1 MSSIPQVPGL
11 VGQQVADY
19 IKSSQ
24 GSSSVSDAA
33 TAARGNA
40 EVSDRIMQQIMQ
52 QISGGDMSGMVQNR
66 PSVMLPTPVMPKQM
80 PMGEPQQIHATTAG
94 GQKRNDISSL
104 ISSVGN
110 IVKAGVNKKREK
122 ESRDLEADLALITA
136 ASSNPQ
142 DLHNRAIL
150 DALSQDPKRMKRLE
164 KAIGYN
170 PLSGEP
176 PPPETQTMM
185 KFSKDNRQKQE
196 AKQQQITQAIAQHL
210 GPQAAQQGGAAPSPV
225 PGQQPGHAMDA
236 LMARMPNTPQLSPMV
251 QLQAGLIKAGI
262 LPSADKSL
270 TALTSLFKDI
280 MTNDAKYAEVIG
292 RLQVKDKE
300 LAGKL
305 QEVRERGRYLLEQE
319 KMKQEGAGARI
330 NSRANT
336 AIETAKIRAGATVQ
350 SAKIHAE
357 ATVDSAKIRANAQ
370 KEAAKIR
377 QENVSK
383 RADVTKQHKLL
394 VDEVKQ
400 IDQDIKNLDVQ
411 IASADKTRKP
421 QLIQEQQMKKE
432 LKNAKEQLMDVY
444 DKQGAQLDTVIKQ
457 SPTSQLDSGTS
468 NEDDLSKE
476 MDDEDKIF

>member
-1 MSSIPQVPGL
+1 MGIPQTPMMI
-11 VGQQVADY
+11 GQQVSDY
-19 IKSSQ
+19 IKQSQ
-24 GSSSVSDAA
+24 GSDVSSAA
-33 TAARGNA
+33 TAARGSA
-40 EVSDRIMQQIMQ
+40 EVSDRVMQQIMQ

-66 PSVMLPTPVMPKQM
+66 PQVQLPTPIMPKQI
-80 PMGEPQQIHATTAG
+80 PMGEPNQINATTVG
-94 GQKRNDISSL
+94 GQKRNDINSL
-104 ISSVGN
+104 ISSVSN

-122 ESRDLEADLALITA
+122 DSRDLEADLALITA
-136 ASSNPQ
+136 ASSQP
-142 DLHNRAIL
+142 DDPHNRAIL

-176 PPPETQTMM
+176 PPPEARTMM
-185 KFSKDNRQKQE
+185 KFSKENQQKQA

-210 GPQAAQQGGAAPSPV
+210 GPQAAQQGGATPQSM
-225 PGQQPGHAMDA
+225 PGQQSGHAMDA
-236 LMARMPNTPQLSPMV
+236 LLSRSPNVPQMSPMI
-251 QLQAGLIKAGI
+251 QMQAALIKAGI
-262 LPSADKSL
+262 LPKADTSL
-270 TALTSLFKDI
+270 QSLTSLFKDI
-280 MTNDAKYAEVIG
+280 VTNDAKYAEIAG
-292 RLQVKDKE
+292 RLKEKDMD
-300 LAGKL
+300 LYNRIT
-305 QEVRERGRYLLEQE
+305 EVRERGKFLLEQE
-319 KMKQEGAGARI
+319 KLKQEGAGAR
-330 NSRANT
+330 SK
-336 AIETAKIRAGATVQ
+336 ERAGATVK
-350 SAKIHAE
+350 SAQ
-357 ATVDSAKIRANAQ
+357 IRADAT
-370 KEAAKIR
+370 KEAAR
-377 QENVSK
+377 LRTEAVTK

-468 NEDDLSKE
+468 NEDDLTQQ

>member
-1 MSSIPQVPGL
+1 MI
-11 VGQQVADY
+11 GQQVSDY

-24 GSSSVSDAA
+24 GSSVPDAA
-33 TAARGNA
+33 TAARSNA
-40 EVSDRIMQQIMQ
+40 EVSDQVMQQIMQ
-52 QISGGDMSGMVQNR
+52 QISGGDMGGMVQNR
-66 PSVMLPTPVMPKQM
+66 PQVMLPTPVMPKQI

-104 ISSVGN
+104 ISSVSN

-122 ESRDLEADLALITA
+122 DSRDLEADLALITA

-142 DLHNRAIL
+142 DPHNRAIL

-185 KFSKDNRQKQE
+185 KFSKDNQQKQA
-196 AKQQQITQAIAQHL
+196 AKQQQITQAIASQL
-210 GPQAAQQGGAAPSPV
+210 GPQAAQQGGASPQSI

-236 LMARMPNTPQLSPMV
+236 LMSRMPNTPQLSPMV

-270 TALTSLFKDI
+270 TALTGLFKDI
-280 MTNDAKYAEVIG
+280 MTNDAKYAEILG
-292 RLQVKDKE
+292 KLQMQDKV

-305 QEVRERGRYLLEQE
+305 QEVRERGRYLLDQE
-319 KMKQEGAGARI
+319 KMKQEGAG
-330 NSRANT
+330 SRT
-336 AIETAKIRAGATVQ
+336 DVRAKATV
-350 SAKIHAE
+350 E
-357 ATVDSAKIRANAQ
+357 SAKIRAEAQ
-370 KEAAKIR
+370 KESAKIR

-383 RADVTKQHKLL
+383 RADVTRQHKLL

-444 DKQGAQLDTVIKQ
+444 DKQGAQLDQVIKQ

>member
-1 MSSIPQVPGL
+1 MATDYKNLPSISNIPIPGL
-11 VGQQVADY
+11 TDEFGGLT
-19 IKSSQ
+19 I
-24 GSSSVSDAA
+24 SSSSSSADSVSNAA

-52 QISGGDMSGMVQNR
+52 QISGGDMGGMVQNR
-66 PSVMLPTPVMPKQM
+66 PSVMLPTPVMPKQI
-80 PMGEPQQIHATTAG
+80 PYGEPQQIHATTAG

-142 DLHNRAIL
+142 DPHNRAIL

-185 KFSKDNRQKQE
+185 KFSKDNQQKQA
-196 AKQQQITQAIAQHL
+196 AKQQQITQAIVHHL

-236 LMARMPNTPQLSPMV
+236 LMSRMPNTPQLSPMV

-270 TALTSLFKDI
+270 TALTGLFEDI
-280 MTNDAKYAEVIG
+280 MTNDARYAEI
-292 RLQVKDKE
+292 Q
-300 LAGKL
+300 GKL
-305 QEVRERGRYLLEQE
+305 QVQDKVLAATLAEVRERGRYLLEQE
-319 KMKQEGAGARI
+319 KMKQEGAG
-330 NSRANT
+330 SRT
-336 AIETAKIRAGATVQ
+336 DVRAKATVQ
-350 SAKIHAE
+350 SAKIRAE
-357 ATVDSAKIRANAQ
+357 AQ
-370 KEAAKIR
+370 KESSRIR

-394 VDEVKQ
+394 IEEVKQ
-400 IDQDIKNLDVQ
+400 LDQDIKNNDVQ
-411 IASADKTRKP
+411 IAATTDKARKQ

>member
-1 MSSIPQVPGL
+1 MGIPQTPMMI
-11 VGQQVADY
+11 GQQVADY
-19 IKSSQ
+19 IKQSQ
-24 GSSSVSDAA
+24 GSDVSSAA
-33 TAARGNA
+33 TAARGSA
-40 EVSDRIMQQIMQ
+40 EVSDQVMQQIMQ

-66 PSVMLPTPVMPKQM
+66 PQVQLPTPIMPKQI
-80 PMGEPQQIHATTAG
+80 PMGEPNQIHATTAG

-104 ISSVGN
+104 ISSVSN

-136 ASSNPQ
+136 ASSQPNDP
-142 DLHNRAIL
+142 HNRAIL

-176 PPPETQTMM
+176 PPPEAQTMM
-185 KFSKDNRQKQE
+185 KFSKDNQQKQ
-196 AKQQQITQAIAQHL
+196 AVKQQQLTQMIAAKL
-210 GPQAAQQGGAAPSPV
+210 GPQAAQQGGATPQNV

-236 LMARMPNTPQLSPMV
+236 LMSRMPNVPQLSPMV

-280 MTNDAKYAEVIG
+280 MTNDAKYAEILG
-292 RLQVKDKE
+292 KLQVVDKQ
-300 LAGKL
+300 LAVKL
-305 QEVRERGRYLLEQE
+305 QEVRERGKFLLEQE
-319 KMKQEGAGARI
+319 KMKQEGAGAR
-330 NSRANT
+330 SK
-336 AIETAKIRAGATVQ
+336 ERAGATVK
-350 SAKIHAE
+350 SAQ
-357 ATVDSAKIRANAQ
+357 IRADAV
-370 KEAAKIR
+370 KEAAKTRI
-377 QENVSK
+377 EAVSK

-411 IASADKTRKP
+411 IASADKTRKS

-432 LKNAKEQLMDVY
+432 LKNAKEALMDVY

-457 SPTSQLDSGTS
+457 SPTSMLDSGTS

>member
-1 MSSIPQVPGL
+1 MGSIPQAPMDLGRQ
-11 VGQQVADY
+11 VGEY
-19 IKSSQ
+19 IKSS
-24 GSSSVSDAA
+24 GGDPVSSAA

-52 QISGGDMSGMVQNR
+52 QIAGGDMSGMVQNR
-66 PSVMLPTPVMPKQM
+66 PQIMLPTPITPK
-80 PMGEPQQIHATTAG
+80 PLGMGQPHQINATTAG

-122 ESRDLEADLALITA
+122 EARDLEADLALITA
-136 ASSNPQ
+136 ASSQPQ
-142 DLHNRAIL
+142 DPHNRAIL

-185 KFSKDNRQKQE
+185 KFSKDNQQKQV
-196 AKQQQITQAIAQHL
+196 AKEQQLTQAIAAKL
-210 GPQAAQQGGAAPSPV
+210 GPQAAQQGGAAPSSV

-236 LMARMPNTPQLSPMV
+236 LLARSPNVQQLSPMV

-262 LPSADKSL
+262 LPNADTSLKSL
-270 TALTSLFKDI
+270 TGLFKDI
-280 MTNDAKYAEVIG
+280 MTNDAKYAEIIG
-292 RLQVKDKE
+292 KLQMQDKT

-305 QEVRERGRYLLEQE
+305 QEVRERGKYLLEQE
-319 KMKQEGAGARI
+319 KMKQEGAG
-330 NSRANT
+330 SRAQT
-336 AIETAKIRAGATVQ
+336 RAGATVE
-350 SAKIHAE
+350 SARIRAK
-357 ATVDSAKIRANAQ
+357 ATVGASKARS
-370 KEAAKIR
+370 EA
-377 QENVSK
+377 VSK
-383 RADVTKQHKLL
+383 RGEVTKQHKLL

-411 IASADKTRKP
+411 IAAADSKRKP
-421 QLIQEQQMKKE
+421 VLIQEQQMKKE

-444 DKQGAQLDTVIKQ
+444 DKQGAQLDNVIKQ
-457 SPTSQLDSGTS
+457 SPTSILDSGS
-468 NEDDLSKE
+468 I
-476 MDDEDKIF
+476 MDDEDQTKQMDEEDRIF